1 MALSRDL
8 LLAFLEP
15 QYKLNKEDPSFLIP
29 EILLTDKLKRD
40 RQGDRSRSGL
50 SFSLGL
56 PDTGDVEGICRTT
69 SQVCSRR
76 VGKIDI
82 WLPGWG

>member
-1 MALSRDL
+1 MALGRDL

-29 EILLTDKLKRD
+29 EILLTDKLKGD

-50 SFSLGL
+50 SFSRGL
-56 PDTGDVEGICRTT
+56 PDTGDVEGICRVT

-76 VGKIDI
+76 VEKIDI